1 MMLLFIRCTLTYLSG
16 LDQLFRSIYC
26 LNYNAIIYYFIHYTD
41 DGNEQIPPGFEEETI
56 KTTTTTSPL
65 EEVKP
70 KEEEPKEVKPK
81 EEEPKE
87 EKPKEE
93 EEVVYNSYTTLI
105 YFYVVFI

>member
-1 MMLLFIRCTLTYLSG
+1 MYLNLPEWVGSVIQINILL
-16 LDQLFRSIYC
+16 QC

-56 KTTTTTSPL
+56 KTTTTTSL

-70 KEEEPKEVKPK
+70 KEEEPK

-93 EEVVYNSYTTLI
+93 EEVVYNSHTTLI